1 MEIKKS
7 IIIIT
12 LLIALL
18 SIVSSAVG
26 IFTSK
31 MVNDMLQYTSVNRQL
46 VELYGRGLYFRDSVS
61 IALQGIA
68 SDYVTLFLAIPW
80 LIVSLVLYTKGSFIG
95 KIMLTGLSG
104 YFLYTYTSYTFLWM
118 YNPLFLVY
126 VALMSLSLFNT
137 VILFSS
143 FDLKHLLKNHFQ
155 QFPRKRV
162 AYFEIV
168 IGVMIAMLWLQMI
181 FTGLINNTVPAEVE
195 HYTTLV
201 IQGMDLGLLLP
212 LSIVSGI
219 LLLKKVEIGYLL
231 SFVLLVK
238 SVMMLLAINAMSI
251 NQLINGLEV
260 DLATLVIFGLATIFA
275 VGLLIEVLLREKRV
289 QLTNS

>member
-1 MEIKKS
+1 MQAKKS
-7 IIIIT
+7 IIIMT
-12 LLIALL
+12 LLIAVL
-18 SIVSSAVG
+18 SVISSSVG
-26 IFTSK
+26 IFTSEI
-31 MVNDMLQYTSVNRQL
+31 VNISEFTSVNQQV
-46 VELYGRGLYFRDSVS
+46 VELYARGIYFRDSVS

-80 LIVSLVLYTKGSFIG
+80 LLVSLVYYQKGSFIG

-118 YNPLFLVY
+118 YNPLFLIY

-143 FDLKHLLKNHFQ
+143 FDLKYLLKNHFQ

-181 FTGLINNTVPAEVE
+181 ITGLVNNAVPVEVE

-275 VGLLIEVLLREKRV
+275 VGLLIEVLLREKQV

>member
-1 MEIKKS
+1 MQAKKS
-7 IIIIT
+7 IIIMT
-12 LLIALL
+12 LLIAIL
-18 SIVSSAVG
+18 SVVSSGVG
-26 IFTSK
+26 IFTSEI
-31 MVNDMLQYTSVNRQL
+31 VNISEFTSVNQQV
-46 VELYGRGLYFRDSVS
+46 VELYGRGLYFRDSMS

-68 SDYVTLFLAIPW
+68 SDYITLFVAVPW
-80 LIVSLVLYTKGSFIG
+80 LLVSLVLYKKGSFMG
-95 KIMLTGLSG
+95 RIMLTGLSG

-118 YNPLFLVY
+118 YNPLFLIY
-126 VALMSLSLFNT
+126 VGLMSLSLFNT

-143 FDLKHLLKNHFQ
+143 FDIKHLLKKHFQ
-155 QFPRKRV
+155 QFPRKRL

-181 FTGLINNTVPAEVE
+181 LAGLINNTVPVEVE

-251 NQLINGLEV
+251 NQLIHGLEV
-260 DLATLVIFGLATIFA
+260 DFVTIGIFGLATVFA
-275 VGLLIEVLLREKRV
+275 VSLLVEVLIREKHV
-289 QLTNS
+289 ESTQS

>member
-1 MEIKKS
+1 
-7 IIIIT
+7 
-12 LLIALL
+12 
-18 SIVSSAVG
+18 
-26 IFTSK
+26 
-31 MVNDMLQYTSVNRQL
+31 
-46 VELYGRGLYFRDSVS
+46 
-61 IALQGIA
+61 
-68 SDYVTLFLAIPW
+68 
-80 LIVSLVLYTKGSFIG
+80 
-95 KIMLTGLSG
+95 
-104 YFLYTYTSYTFLWM
+104 
-118 YNPLFLVY
+118 
-126 VALMSLSLFNT
+126 
-137 VILFSS
+137 
-143 FDLKHLLKNHFQ
+143 
-155 QFPRKRV
+155 
-162 AYFEIV
+162 
-168 IGVMIAMLWLQMI
+168 MIAMLWLQMI
-181 FTGLINNTVPAEVE
+181 ITGLVNNAVPVEVE

-275 VGLLIEVLLREKRV
+275 VGLLIEVLLREKQV